1 MGDLGE
7 FVDGDTVKADRREGY
22 RYRKTLRDAG
32 LILLFL
38 FKACACGVC
47 VRSRVLC
54 VCVSCRLLGTC
65 ELTNLSNLSGRPAI
79 IYKWI
84 SFSENLNIV
93 KKFDILDSRVAF

>member
-1 MGDLGE
+1 MCCLCVCVCVYVCVSMHVRAHVRVCAVCVCG
-7 FVDGDTVKADRREGY
+7 VYMR
-22 RYRKTLRDAG
+22 
-32 LILLFL
+32 
-38 FKACACGVC
+38 ACGVC
-47 VRSRVLC
+47 MRSRVLC